1 MTEIQKKEAKK
12 RILDSAIS
20 LFARKG
26 YAAVGVRE
34 IAQEAEINISMISYY
49 FDGKEGILKTII
61 NEFHNQYYRIITDA
75 IDDSK
80 PPEECIRLI
89 IRSIISFVRNNTEI
103 TMVAFNTLPLDIPG
117 ITDIKIGRVTEMLE
131 GISGL
136 VRRFDMDPNDPIPIS
151 IIGPAMLS
159 TILSHFR
166 LKPLQK
172 NIFGFELDNSF
183 YERYIKTI
191 ETLFLYGITG
201 IAAQSKKT
209 KGNKNET
216 DR

>member
-1 MTEIQKKEAKK
+1 MTGKQKKEARK

-34 IAQEAEINISMISYY
+34 IAQEAEVNISMISYY
-49 FDGKEGILKTII
+49 FGGKAGILKTII
-61 NEFHNQYYRIITDA
+61 NEFHNQYYRVITDA

-80 PPEECIRLI
+80 PPEECLRLI
-89 IRSIISFVRNNTEI
+89 IRRIISFVRINTEI

-117 ITDIKIGRVTEMLE
+117 ITDIQAGRVIEMLE
-131 GISGL
+131 GINSL
-136 VRRFDMDPNDPIPIS
+136 CRRFDMDPNDPFPIS

-166 LKPLQK
+166 LKPVQK
-172 NIFGFELDNSF
+172 NIFGFEFDHAF
-183 YERYIKTI
+183 YERYARTI

-201 IAAQSKKT
+201 IAAQSKKA
-209 KGNKNET
+209 KGDKNET
-216 DR
+216 DC